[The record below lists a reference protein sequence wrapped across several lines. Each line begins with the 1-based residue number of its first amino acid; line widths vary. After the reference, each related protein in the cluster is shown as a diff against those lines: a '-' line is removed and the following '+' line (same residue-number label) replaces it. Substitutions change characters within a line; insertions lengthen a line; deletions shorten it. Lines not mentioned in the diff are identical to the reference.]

1 MTLVIVLI
9 VVWCLVALVFGLAL
23 ARVLGGI
30 SHETASPRPRHE
42 REDDKHIARSA

>member
-1 MTLVIVLI
+1 MTIVIVLV

-30 SHETASPRPRHE
+30 SHGTHSPRRRHE
-42 REDDKHIARSA
+42 HEDDNHIARSA